1 MNQHASS
8 FCSLFPKI
16 FSPVIAAAILLSCGG
31 NTPRQLDTVSVSPAS
46 ASPHSGST
54 TVQFT
59 ATGVY
64 NMAPSP
70 VTPLQATWAAAVP
83 NVGPTTAVTI
93 DANGLA
99 QCTPAASGVYL
110 IGAWDL
116 RDPNSKVSC
125 SVVGLFGESPCNSAL
140 GTAQLTCP

>member
-1 MNQHASS
+1 MNPNASS

-16 FSPVIAAAILLSCGG
+16 FPLVIAAAIVLSCGG
-31 NTPRQLDTVSVSPAS
+31 NTPRQLNSISISPAS
-46 ASPHSGST
+46 ASPQSGST

-64 NMAPSP
+64 SMAPSP

-83 NVGPTTAVTI
+83 NVGPTTAVTV

-99 QCTPAASGVYL
+99 QCTPAASGVYS
-110 IGAWDL
+110 IGAWAV
-116 RDPNSKVSC
+116 RDPTSRVSC
-125 SVVGLFGESPCNSAL
+125 SVVGPFGDSPCTDVL